1 MKKSFLPKK
10 LRLRHVAFLLVA
22 LAGIA
27 LTTFT
32 IIILWRITS
41 PGRFNEGYSGE
52 NFIGIIGVLVAF
64 VAAFIGIMVTIMFAD
79 VLYNHIE
86 TSKKLNEINRFK
98 DSISDLYILALR
110 IEAKENEK
118 EGHFLRAIE
127 RRLGELYNAIKMP
140 HIDAIYLFEL
150 LEKINKNIEL
160 LNTNKVIE
168 YYEKDKKNLIEI
180 LKSIKLARSYIDLG
194 INKILEHKNATLVET
209 DLSKTK
215 QDFDSKMERIIT
227 EIEKNFKS

>member
-86 TSKKLNEINRFK
+86 TNRRFKEIDRSKKQ
-98 DSISDLYILALR
+98 ISDLYILTLNT
-110 IEAKENEK
+110 EGNEVEK
-118 EGHFLRAIE
+118 EGHLLKAIE
-127 RRLGELYNAIKMP
+127 RYIGVIHHFLTRDNTLNPNAIR
-140 HIDAIYLFEL
+140 YL
-150 LEKINKNIEL
+150 
-160 LNTNKVIE
+160 V
-168 YYEKDKKNLIEI
+168 
-180 LKSIKLARSYIDLG
+180 
-194 INKILEHKNATLVET
+194 
-209 DLSKTK
+209 
-215 QDFDSKMERIIT
+215 
-227 EIEKNFKS
+227 